1 MLKLIACTPHDSD
14 LSAIPPASATRSVE
28 RATALLRL
36 VMTHQDGARLVDLAE
51 AAGLHKATALRLL
64 AALERDGLIE
74 RDPASKRYTLG
85 MDVVVASW
93 ISSRGTR
100 LRDFGAAAI
109 RRIADDT
116 GDTAFLSVRSGL
128 DSLCIDRAEGDYPIK
143 TLTLDVGSRRP
154 LGVGAGSL
162 ALLAFLPPDDCRRVM
177 REVEPRLAAYRGYTP
192 EVLRGL
198 VDEAWRQG
206 FAFNPGLIV
215 TAMQAV
221 AVPVMAANGQPLA
234 ALSVA
239 AIHERMQPDRLAQA
253 VDLLQQEARRM
264 EAALRQR
271 KPDVTGKPVQ
281 RRRKQ

>member
-1 MLKLIACTPHDSD
+1 MLKLIACTPHDGD
-14 LSAIPPASATRSVE
+14 PSAIPPVSATRSVE

-64 AALERDGLIE
+64 GALERDGLIE

-93 ISSRGTR
+93 ISSRGSR
-100 LRDFGAAAI
+100 LRDSGAAAI
-109 RRIADDT
+109 RRIADNT
-116 GDTAFLSVRSGL
+116 GDTAFLSVRNGL

-162 ALLAFLPPDDCRRVM
+162 ALLAFLPPDDCRRM
-177 REVEPRLAAYRGYTP
+177 IREVEPRLAPYRGYTP
-192 EVLRGL
+192 DVLRGL
-198 VDEAWRQG
+198 VDEAWRHG

-239 AIHERMQPDRLAQA
+239 AIHERMQPDRRAQA
-253 VDLLQQEARRM
+253 VDLLQHEARRM

-271 KPDVTGKPVQ
+271 KPDVTGKSVQ